1 MWPLDCHTPL
11 LALSVEQYDQGNI
24 DEWPPFYLL
33 ILLWVIMMPCQSND
47 ELKKL
52 VEEARICTKN
62 GKVADYIP
70 ELGKA
75 NPNDLSIAIHY
86 PDGKC
91 VSAGDIDKKI
101 TLQSIS
107 KVISLA
113 HVLME
118 RGSRYVFERVGMEPT
133 GDPFNSIV
141 KLETMDVAKPLNPM
155 INAGALV
162 VTHMIKGKSVEE
174 RFNRLLGFIRE
185 LAGDSAIG
193 YCEKTARSEFE
204 SADLNRALCY
214 FLKQNNII
222 TEDVDTL
229 IDLYSKQCAVEMDC
243 LDLARIGM
251 IFAMDG
257 VDPMNEKRIMP
268 VDVAR
273 ICKTF
278 MVTCGMYNASGE
290 FAIKIGIPAK
300 SGVSGGIMGAVPG
313 KFGIGIF
320 GPALDEKGNSVAGI
334 KLLELLSKNYQLSMF
349 SG

>member
-1 MWPLDCHTPL
+1 
-11 LALSVEQYDQGNI
+11 
-24 DEWPPFYLL
+24 
-33 ILLWVIMMPCQSND
+33 MPCQKSD
-47 ELKKL
+47 DLRRL
-52 VEEARICTKN
+52 VEEAKRYTKD

-70 ELGKA
+70 ELAKA
-75 NPNDLSIAIHY
+75 NPGDLSIAINY
-86 PDGKC
+86 PDGRC
-91 VSAGDIDKKI
+91 ISAGDIDKKI

-113 HVLME
+113 LVLME
-118 RGSRYVFERVGMEPT
+118 RGFRYVFERVGMEPT
-133 GDPFNSIV
+133 GDPFNSIA
-141 KLETMDVAKPLNPM
+141 KLETMAPAKPLNPM

-162 VTHMIKGKSVEE
+162 VTHMIKGDSVED

-185 LAGDSAIG
+185 LSGDPSVG
-193 YCEKTARSEFE
+193 YSEKVARSEFE

-214 FLKQNNII
+214 FLKQHKII
-222 TEDVDTL
+222 TEDVETL
-229 IDLYSKQCAVEMDC
+229 LDLYTKQCAVEMNC

-257 VDPMNEKRIMP
+257 VDPLNGKRFMP
-268 VDVAR
+268 DDVAR

-320 GPALDEKGNSVAGI
+320 GPALDEKGNSVAGL
-334 KLLELLSKNYQLSMF
+334 KLLELLSRNYRLSMF
-349 SG
+349 

>member
-1 MWPLDCHTPL
+1 M
-11 LALSVEQYDQGNI
+11 LALSFAHTTMGDAI
-24 DEWPPFYLL
+24 
-33 ILLWVIMMPCQSND
+33 MPCQKCD
-47 ELKKL
+47 DLRRL
-52 VEEARICTKN
+52 VEEAKRYTKD

-75 NPNDLSIAIHY
+75 NPGDLSIAINY
-86 PDGKC
+86 PDGRC
-91 VSAGDIDKKI
+91 ISAGDIDKKM

-113 HVLME
+113 LVLME
-118 RGSRYVFERVGMEPT
+118 RGFHYVFERVGMEPT
-133 GDPFNSIV
+133 GDPFNSIA
-141 KLETMDVAKPLNPM
+141 KLESMAPAKPLNPM

-162 VTHMIKGKSVEE
+162 VTHMIKGDSVED

-185 LAGDSAIG
+185 LAGDPSVG
-193 YCEKTARSEFE
+193 YSEKIARSEFK

-214 FLKQNNII
+214 FLKQHKII
-222 TEDVDTL
+222 TEDVETL
-229 IDLYSKQCAVEMDC
+229 LDLYTKQCAVEMNC
-243 LDLARIGM
+243 LDLARVGM

-257 VDPMNEKRIMP
+257 VDPLNGKRFMP
-268 VDVAR
+268 DDVAR

-320 GPALDEKGNSVAGI
+320 GPALDEKGNSVAGL
-334 KLLELLSKNYQLSMF
+334 KLLELLSRNYRLSMF
-349 SG
+349 